1 MKHFLLITFCLFVL
15 GSLTAQNLSVDKRDI
30 SPRQIKSIG
39 GISAYEHQI
48 YLLLPT
54 NLILKGKE
62 IEASEANSISQKYPV
77 WDIYRYDTLSGN
89 IENMANKWQT
99 KNALPNGFCIIDETK
114 ILYINSNKQLD
125 SNNDS
130 IKSVLKKY
138 HNRKVVFA
146 NPTINAK
153 NDVIWFSANLEGGEG
168 GMDLWY
174 IEKRG
179 NNWSDPLNAGKN
191 VNSPSNDL
199 SPAVYNDSILIFTSN
214 KGGNNYD
221 LYFYDI
227 KTEKTIHREYMP
239 ETDELYTAMGHE
251 QQTYFVSFDKNNA
264 QLWESNWSK
273 SRESIL
279 HVIEAPIVEKI
290 TQIEQAK
297 NELALRIPEIVPEEQ
312 INIQMTNYF
321 GIARYDLTPFM
332 RDSLTRLAKT
342 LKSNPDLNI
351 LICGHAS
358 PDGPENLNMMLS
370 YYRASEAYNWLI
382 SENIDASRIYRVY
395 GGEYLYSNSENAR
408 NFSIFTFQNPELPQ
422 QIALYPLALNENE
435 EETLTK
441 FGANSDNLSFHRYQL
456 SKLLPL
462 ENKRML
468 LIPVN
473 VLYFAK
479 KGEKA
484 VDIARQYNIPPTQ
497 LKQSNQIGDEPL
509 KEDKVLY
516 IIY

>member
-1 MKHFLLITFCLFVL
+1 MKHFLLITFCLLVL

-99 KNALPNGFCIIDETK
+99 KNALPNGFCIVNETT
-114 ILYINSNKQLD
+114 ILYINNKKQLD

-130 IKSVLKKY
+130 LKNVLKNY
-138 HNRKVVFA
+138 HNRKVIFA
-146 NPTINAK
+146 NPSINAK
-153 NDVIWFSANLEGGEG
+153 NNVIWFSANLEGGYGE
-168 GMDLWY
+168 MDLWY
-174 IEKRG
+174 IEKNG
-179 NNWSDPLNAGKN
+179 NKWTDPINAGKN
-191 VNSPSNDL
+191 INSSSNELSPS
-199 SPAVYNDSILIFTSN
+199 VFNDSILIFTSN

-221 LYFYDI
+221 LYYYDI
-227 KTEKTIHREYMP
+227 KAEKTIHREYMP
-239 ETDELYTAMGHE
+239 QTDELFNAMGYE
-251 QQTYFVSFDKNNA
+251 QQNYFVSFDKNNA
-264 QLWESNWSK
+264 QLWESTWSK

-279 HVIEAPIVEKI
+279 QVIEAPIVEKVA
-290 TQIEQAK
+290 QIEKAK
-297 NELALRIPEIVPEEQ
+297 SELILRIPEVVPNEQ
-312 INIQMTNYF
+312 VNIQMTNYF
-321 GIARYDLTPFM
+321 GMARYDLTPFM
-332 RDSLTRLAKT
+332 RDSLTRLSNT
-342 LKSNPDLNI
+342 LKNNPDLNI

-370 YYRASEAYNWLI
+370 YYRASEAYNFLI
-382 SENIDASRIYRVY
+382 SKNIDDSRIYRVY
-395 GGEYLYSNSENAR
+395 GGEYLFSDAENAR
-408 NFSIFTFQNPELPQ
+408 NFSIFTIQNLELPK

-435 EETLTK
+435 EETLRK
-441 FGANSDNLSFHRYQL
+441 FGANGDNLSYHRYQL

-484 VDIARQYNIPPTQ
+484 VDIARQYNIPPTR